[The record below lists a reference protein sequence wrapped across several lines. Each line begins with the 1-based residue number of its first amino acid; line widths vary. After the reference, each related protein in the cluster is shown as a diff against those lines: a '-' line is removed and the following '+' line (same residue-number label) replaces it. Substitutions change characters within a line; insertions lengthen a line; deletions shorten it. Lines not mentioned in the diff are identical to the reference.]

1 MVDPGAKSTATL
13 EQSSPSGSENKDEVC
28 ICSSVKG
35 KGKSSTGACV
45 GEGLPEASW
54 LLLMS
59 TSMKQVAN
67 GKSKPKGCGKEKKCG
82 TCCRKPEKKEQGT
95 RKQRKQSETQFCR
108 PEWCRMKL
116 R

>member
-1 MVDPGAKSTATL
+1 MVDPRAKSTATL

-67 GKSKPKGCGKEKKCG
+67 GKSKPKGCGKEKNVEHVAENPKK
-82 TCCRKPEKKEQGT
+82 RNKEQENSANKVKHSFVG
-95 RKQRKQSETQFCR
+95 RSGVG
-108 PEWCRMKL
+108 
-116 R
+116 